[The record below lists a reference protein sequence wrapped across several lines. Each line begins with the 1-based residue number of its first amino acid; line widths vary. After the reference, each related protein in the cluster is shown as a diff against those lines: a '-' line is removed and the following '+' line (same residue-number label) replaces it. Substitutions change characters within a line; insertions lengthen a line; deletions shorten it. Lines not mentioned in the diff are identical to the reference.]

1 MKTSLVC
8 WLLGGLIL
16 SSPAWMCS
24 SASAETRQITAQ
36 VQGVTGAASYK
47 LPGQPEVKIQPG
59 TTIPAGA
66 TIQTA
71 PGASVDVF
79 LGRNTGVLR
88 LAESTS
94 LTIKTLQVTETG
106 SETVTDTQLVLQKG
120 EFFGHVNKQSP
131 ASTYQV
137 TLPDGVVDL
146 KQTRFQIVNRGTE
159 SVSDTA
165 GNGSAGNAL
174 QSTVRVIMGQASFT
188 HDGSSQQFNGPGEI
202 NPSSGVII
210 PLSSDS
216 AQAIVQVFNTMDLKA
231 PAATEVASTEDNP
244 GKNKKSTTQ
253 NPTRVLEVSARTVQP
268 QVQDLPLSP
277 TIGGQ

>member
-24 SASAETRQITAQ
+24 SASAETRKINAQ
-36 VQGVTGAASYK
+36 VQGVSGAATYK

-59 TTIPAGA
+59 TTIPPGA

-79 LGRNTGVLR
+79 LGRNTGVVR

-159 SVSDTA
+159 GIA
-165 GNGSAGNAL
+165 GNASTGNAL

-188 HDGSSQQFNGPGEI
+188 HDGTAQQFNGPGEI
-202 NPSSGVII
+202 NPSSGVVI

-231 PAATEVASTEDNP
+231 PDSTEVASTEDSSN
-244 GKNKKSTTQ
+244 KTKKSNTQ
-253 NPTRVLEVSARTVQP
+253 NTTRVLEVSARTVQP
-268 QVQDLPLSP
+268 QVQELPLSP

>member
-8 WLLGGLIL
+8 WILGGLIL
-16 SSPAWMCS
+16 SSPAWMCV
-24 SASAETRQITAQ
+24 SASAETRQLNAQ
-36 VQGVTGAASYK
+36 VQGVTGAATYQ
-47 LPGQPEVKIQPG
+47 LPGQPAVKIEPG
-59 TTIPAGA
+59 TTIPQGA
-66 TIQTA
+66 TIQTS
-71 PGASVDVF
+71 PGGSVDVF

-120 EFFGHVNKQSP
+120 EFYGHVNKQSA

-159 SVSDTA
+159 GVA
-165 GNGSAGNAL
+165 GTPSTGNAL

-202 NPSSGVII
+202 NPDSGVII

-231 PAATEVASTEDNP
+231 PAATEVASVDDSSNKT
-244 GKNKKSTTQ
+244 KKSNSQ
-253 NPTRVLEVSARTVQP
+253 NNTRVVEVSARTLQP
-268 QVQDLPLSP
+268 QVQELPLSP
-277 TIGGQ
+277 TVGGQ